1 MWRRNQKIKSAGNF
15 FHLIWLMD
23 RRVTFVTLF
32 FFNEGFPD
40 AEIKL
45 IAMQNNKVYNF
56 FLEYII
62 FNTKMLKL
70 LEREQN
76 DNIDFNRKVALIQL
90 FLVQS
95 IIKQ

>member
-1 MWRRNQKIKSAGNF
+1 MVHCNALYVCKLSSSQDLVVG
-15 FHLIWLMD
+15 L
-23 RRVTFVTLF
+23 V
-32 FFNEGFPD
+32 FNEGFPD

-70 LEREQN
+70 LESERN
-76 DNIDFNRKVALIQL
+76 DNIEFNQKVALIQL